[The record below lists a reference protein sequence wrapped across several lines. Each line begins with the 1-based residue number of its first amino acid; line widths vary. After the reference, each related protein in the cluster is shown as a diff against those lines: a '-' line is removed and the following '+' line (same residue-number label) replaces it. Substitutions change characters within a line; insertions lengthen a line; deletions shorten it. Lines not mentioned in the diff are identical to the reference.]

1 MTTADI
7 KDVSMTYSSALEIA
21 RAIDDKRL
29 DFNGMRDTLDRLVN
43 SLSSEWE
50 GAAQREFLTAYNKL
64 KPKLKTISET
74 MEQYSSEIRKAVS
87 AQQEQELSSAKA
99 FSPITAG
106 ATLDTGASGAYCPEQ
121 NATNVSSSEEH
132 GTLYKAKVWGKSAW
146 KCTKGLVKC
155 VKAVGECATVV
166 GLPMAAITGFS
177 AADDFSS
184 AISDVIYMQYG
195 VYDMVGQTHAVEDW
209 FLERGKRFGEAL
221 WGDEEAGETIGRT
234 LYMGVEAVD
243 LLDDTDKMLKS
254 FGSLNTAVTG
264 TTGNSF
270 VWGKTEFDDIINNK
284 YGLSVD
290 PDVLF
295 RRLVKLDPSSDF
307 NILWDAGKAEYKA
320 LKSAKEFGE
329 KLASM
334 IAPG

>member
-29 DFNGMRDTLDRLVN
+29 DFNGMRDTLDRLVD

-87 AQQEQELSSAKA
+87 AQQEQELSSAKT
-99 FSPITAG
+99 FSPIAAG
-106 ATLDTGASGAYCPEQ
+106 AILGAGTSGTYCPEQ
-121 NATNVSSSEEH
+121 SATSTTSTDEH
-132 GTLYKAKVWGKSAW
+132 GTLYKASIWGKSAW
-146 KCTKGLVKC
+146 KCTKAVVKC

-166 GLPMAAITGFS
+166 GLPMAAITALS
-177 AADDFSS
+177 AADDISS
-184 AISDVIYMQYG
+184 AISDVIYMEYG
-195 VYDMVGQTHAVEDW
+195 VYDMVGQTHAVEDM
-209 FLERGKRFGEAL
+209 LVEKGQQFGAL

-234 LYMGVEAVD
+234 LYMGVQAVD

-264 TTGNSF
+264 STGTSF
-270 VWGKTEFDDIINNK
+270 MWGKTEFDDIINNE
-284 YGLSVD
+284 YGMSID
-290 PDVLF
+290 TDVLF